1 MWPKLYVF
9 QNTASIKFKFG
20 CHGNK
25 DKNRTFF
32 KFQQNNLN
40 HFKYDYRDF
49 KVSKNVIISILS
61 YIFDEIWV
69 LEVDQ

>member
-1 MWPKLYVF
+1 MYVF
-9 QNTASIKFKFG
+9 PVAATTKIKFG

-25 DKNRTFF
+25 GKNGTFF
-32 KFQQNNLN
+32 KYQQTNVN

-69 LEVDQ
+69 LEVD

>member
-1 MWPKLYVF
+1 MWPELYIFIVAAA
-9 QNTASIKFKFG
+9 TKFKFG

-25 DKNRTFF
+25 DKNGMFF
-32 KFQQNNLN
+32 KYQQNNVN
-40 HFKYDYRDF
+40 QIKYDYRYF